1 MLGQSSDNTYA
12 RCEIAYGC
20 PPFRRIRRQTSIGNP
35 HVAPQP
41 PVRHRNHPYNTTII
55 HAAPQSPCNAG
66 DLARDARLAIAAQ
79 KKGEPKGPP
88 FLGAQ

>member
-1 MLGQSSDNTYA
+1 MW
-12 RCEIAYGC
+12 
-20 PPFRRIRRQTSIGNP
+20 
-35 HVAPQP
+35 
-41 PVRHRNHPYNTTII
+41 HRNCHVP
-55 HAAPQSPCNAG
+55 PQSPCGTAVAHVTQRLLCNAG